1 MFDRAD
7 GYLGVLIDD
16 LVTRG
21 VTEPYRMFT
30 SRAEYRLMLRAD
42 NADQRLTPCGIRAG
56 CVSEG
61 RRQLFEEK
69 MSRLVAAQHLAG
81 SLIVTSAEARAH
93 GLNISQ
99 DGIRRNALELLS
111 YPEIDL
117 ERLAGIWPALSALD
131 ADVAQQLEHDARYA
145 GYVDRQKK
153 AVAAMRRDDACV
165 LSADLEYHRISG
177 LSVELCEKL
186 TAVRPE
192 TMGQAA
198 RIEGMTPA
206 ALALLL
212 ALSRRQAERRHA

>member
-1 MFDRAD
+1 M
-7 GYLGVLIDD
+7 
-16 LVTRG
+16 
-21 VTEPYRMFT
+21 
-30 SRAEYRLMLRAD
+30 
-42 NADQRLTPCGIRAG
+42 
-56 CVSEG
+56 
-61 RRQLFEEK
+61 
-69 MSRLVAAQHLAG
+69 
-81 SLIVTSAEARAH
+81 
-93 GLNISQ
+93 
-99 DGIRRNALELLS
+99 
-111 YPEIDL
+111 

-153 AVAAMRRDDACV
+153 AVAAMRRDDACF

-186 TAVRPE
+186 TAVRPQ